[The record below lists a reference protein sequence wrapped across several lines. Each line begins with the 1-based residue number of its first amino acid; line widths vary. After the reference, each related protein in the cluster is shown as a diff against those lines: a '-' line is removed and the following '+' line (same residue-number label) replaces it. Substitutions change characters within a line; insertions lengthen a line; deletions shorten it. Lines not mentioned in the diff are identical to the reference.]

1 MVSRERPR
9 HVLLVYDNTEVDD
22 ALSSGL
28 VKKGYNERANNE
40 TAMALEEFAAGSYD
54 VALLD
59 VRMSPMDGLELSQR
73 LREIDRDLLVFFL
86 TAYADAVKEWP
97 TGTRLIQKP
106 VTLGGLSKALEDI
119 EGMR

>member
-1 MVSRERPR
+1 MD
-9 HVLLVYDNTEVDD
+9 DNSEVVD

-28 VKKGYNERANNE
+28 VKKGYDVRAYNDP
-40 TAMALEEFAAGSYD
+40 AMALEEFAAGSYD

-59 VRMSPMDGLELSQR
+59 VRMSPMDGLELCQR

-97 TGTRLIQKP
+97 IGTRLIQKP